1 MNTERFRNVSATRME
16 GVMDQTIEHSEGY
29 ERRWWIL
36 GVLCLSLLVIGLD
49 NTILNVALPTLV
61 RDLNATDSQLQW
73 IVDAYVLVFAGL
85 LLTAGSLSDRF
96 GRRSALGLGL
106 LIFGAGSVASA
117 FATSANM
124 LIGTRALM
132 GVGGAFIM
140 PSTLSILTN
149 VFPPSERGRAIGIW
163 AGVSGLGIGLGPVV
177 GGLLLNHFWWGSVFL
192 VNVPIVIFAFVAG
205 RLIVPNSKDPAAPR
219 VDPLGVV
226 LSISGLVT
234 LVYAIIEAPNHG
246 WTDPV
251 IMLEFAVATVLL
263 GSFVWWELRTDH
275 PMLNV
280 RFFENPR
287 FTAANV
293 SITLVFFAL
302 FGSLFFLTQ
311 YLQFIL
317 GYTPLQ
323 AGLRTAPIALVIVI
337 VAPITG
343 LLVHRR
349 GNKVLVCT
357 GMAAV
362 AVGLFLMSRLTGSS
376 GYGHVLESMII
387 LATGMSL
394 AMTPAT
400 ESVMGSLPK
409 DKAGVGS
416 AMNDTTRQIG
426 GALGVAVL
434 GSVFTAAYSS
444 GLTEALTRIPA
455 QLAADV
461 ESSVG
466 AALGVA
472 RSIGGSAGRA
482 LAGVATDS
490 FIDAMSRA
498 LVLGSLVALAG
509 ALVSLIWLPNRAEPD
524 AAERRRIAE
533 LDAQHGEAHDG
544 EAPQPQPVREG
555 ITAAEAI
562 DR

>member
-1 MNTERFRNVSATRME
+1 MSMAE
-16 GVMDQTIEHSEGY
+16 EHAEGY

-36 GVLCLSLLVIGLD
+36 AVLCLSLLVIGLD

-61 RDLNATDSQLQW
+61 RDLNASDSQLQW
-73 IVDAYVLVFAGL
+73 IIDAYVLVFAGL

-96 GRRSALGLGL
+96 GRRSALGVGL
-106 LIFGAGSVASA
+106 LVFGAGSVASA
-117 FATSANM
+117 FATSASV

-132 GVGGAFIM
+132 GVGGALIM

-149 VFPPSERGRAIGIW
+149 VFPPRERGRAIGIW

-177 GGLLLNHFWWGSVFL
+177 GGLLLDRFWWGSVFL
-192 VNVPIVIFAFVAG
+192 VNVPIVIVAFVAG

-219 VDPLGVV
+219 IDPVGVV
-226 LSISGLVT
+226 LSVTGLVA
-234 LVYAIIEAPNHG
+234 LVYAIIEAPSRG
-246 WTDPV
+246 WTSGFE
-251 IMLEFAVATVLL
+251 LAWFATAAVLL
-263 GSFVWWELRTDH
+263 GSFVWWELRSDH

-287 FTAANV
+287 FTAANM

-323 AGLRTAPIALVIVI
+323 AGLRTAPIALVMIV

-343 LLVHRR
+343 MLVHRL
-349 GNKVLVCT
+349 GNKVLVVA
-357 GMAAV
+357 GMSVV
-362 AVGLFLMSRLTGSS
+362 AIGLFLMSRMTATS
-376 GYGHVLESMII
+376 GYGLVLGSI
-387 LATGMSL
+387 LVLASGMSL

-400 ESVMGSLPK
+400 ESVMGSLPR

-416 AMNDTTRQIG
+416 AMNDTTRQVG

-434 GSVFTAAYSS
+434 GSVFTSAYSS
-444 GLTEALTRIPA
+444 GLAGLLPRLPA
-455 QLAADV
+455 AVGARV

-472 RSIGGSAGRA
+472 RSIGGTSGQG
-482 LAGVATDS
+482 LADVAVGS

-498 LVLGSLVALAG
+498 LVLGSLVALLG
-509 ALVSLIWLPNRAEPD
+509 AAISLIWLPNRAEPD
-524 AAERRRIAE
+524 AQELRRIAE
-533 LDAQHGEAHDG
+533 LDLQATHHAEEPA
-544 EAPQPQPVREG
+544 
-555 ITAAEAI
+555 AAEAS

>member
-1 MNTERFRNVSATRME
+1 MAMP
-16 GVMDQTIEHSEGY
+16 MDRPEGY

-61 RDLNATDSQLQW
+61 RDLNASDSQLQW

-96 GRRSALGLGL
+96 GRRSALGVGL
-106 LIFGAGSVASA
+106 LVFGAGSIASA
-117 FATSANM
+117 FASSASV

-132 GVGGAFIM
+132 GVGAALIM

-149 VFPPSERGRAIGIW
+149 VFPPNERGRAIGIW
-163 AGVSGLGIGLGPVV
+163 AGVSGLGIGIGPMV
-177 GGLLLNHFWWGSVFL
+177 GGFLLDHFWWGSVFL

-205 RLIVPNSKDPAAPR
+205 RLIVPNTKDPAAPR
-219 VDPLGVV
+219 IDPLGVV

-246 WTDPV
+246 WTDPAV
-251 IMLEFAVATVLL
+251 IAEFAVALTLL
-263 GSFVWWELRTDH
+263 AGFVWWELRTDH

-287 FTAANV
+287 FTAANL

-311 YLQFIL
+311 YMQFIL

-323 AGLRTAPIALVIVI
+323 AGLRTAPIALVMIV
-337 VAPITG
+337 VSPITG
-343 LLVHRR
+343 ALVHRV
-349 GNKVLVCT
+349 GNKVLVCA
-357 GMAAV
+357 GMVVAAT
-362 AVGLFLMSRLTGSS
+362 GLFLMSRMTASS
-376 GYGHVLESMII
+376 GYGHVLESMIV
-387 LATGMSL
+387 LASGMSL

-400 ESVMGSLPK
+400 ESVMGSLPRE
-409 DKAGVGS
+409 KAGVGS

-434 GSVFTAAYSS
+434 GSVFTSAYSS
-444 GLTEALTRIPA
+444 GLSTVLTRLPT
-455 QLAADV
+455 QVAAEV

-472 RSIGGSAGRA
+472 QRIGGTAGSG
-482 LAGVATDS
+482 LATVATNS
-490 FIDAMSRA
+490 FIDAMGRA

-524 AAERRRIAE
+524 AEELRRIEQLAAAERHARETEPLRR
-533 LDAQHGEAHDG
+533 D
-544 EAPQPQPVREG
+544 V
-555 ITAAEAI
+555 AAEALEP
-562 DR
+562 

>member
-1 MNTERFRNVSATRME
+1 
-16 GVMDQTIEHSEGY
+16 MDQTIEHSEGY

-343 LLVHRR
+343 LLVHRL

>member
-16 GVMDQTIEHSEGY
+16 GVMDQTIERSEGY

-343 LLVHRR
+343 LLVHRL

-357 GMAAV
+357 GMAVV

>member
-1 MNTERFRNVSATRME
+1 MNH
-16 GVMDQTIEHSEGY
+16 TIENPEGY

-61 RDLNATDSQLQW
+61 RDLSATDSQLQW

-106 LIFGAGSVASA
+106 LIFGAGSIASA
-117 FATSANM
+117 FADSANM
-124 LIGTRALM
+124 LIATRALM

-149 VFPPSERGRAIGIW
+149 VFPPKERGRAIGIW

-177 GGLLLNHFWWGSVFL
+177 GGLLLDQFWWGSVFL
-192 VNVPIVIFAFVAG
+192 VNVPIVIFAFIAG

-219 VDPLGVV
+219 IDPIGVV
-226 LSISGLVT
+226 LSITGLVT
-234 LVYAIIEAPNHG
+234 LVYAIIEAPTHG
-246 WTDPV
+246 WTNPAV
-251 IMLEFAVATVLL
+251 VAEFVAAAILL
-263 GSFVWWELRTDH
+263 GAFVWWELTTDH

-287 FTAANV
+287 FTAANL

-323 AGLRTAPIALVIVI
+323 AGLRTAPIALVIVV

-343 LLVHRR
+343 ILVQRL
-349 GNKVLVCT
+349 GNKVLVCA
-357 GMAAV
+357 GMLLVAA
-362 AVGLFLMSRLTGSS
+362 GLFLMSQLTGAS
-376 GYGHVLESMII
+376 GYVHVLESMIV

-400 ESVMGSLPK
+400 ESVMGSLPR

-416 AMNDTTRQIG
+416 AMNDTTRQVG

-444 GLTEALTRIPA
+444 GLGGVLTRLPA
-455 QLAADV
+455 QVAAEV

-472 RSIGGSAGRA
+472 RQIGGTTGQG
-482 LAGVATDS
+482 LANVATHS
-490 FIDAMSRA
+490 FIEAMSRA

-509 ALVSLIWLPNRAEPD
+509 GIIALVWLPNRAEPD

-533 LDAQHGEAHDG
+533 LDVEHGDG
-544 EAPQPQPVREG
+544 RERRDTRQGEPVREG
-555 ITAAEAI
+555 VAVAEALEP
-562 DR
+562 

>member
-1 MNTERFRNVSATRME
+1 MNRTSR
-16 GVMDQTIEHSEGY
+16 SEDAMSMVEAHPQGY

-36 GVLCLSLLVIGLD
+36 AVLCLSLLVIGLD

-61 RDLNATDSQLQW
+61 RDLNASDSQLQW
-73 IVDAYVLVFAGL
+73 IIDAYVLVFAGL

-96 GRRSALGLGL
+96 GRRSALGIGL
-106 LIFGAGSVASA
+106 LVFGAGSVASA
-117 FATSANM
+117 FATSASV

-132 GVGGAFIM
+132 GVGGALIM

-149 VFPPSERGRAIGIW
+149 VFPPGERGRAIGIW

-177 GGLLLNHFWWGSVFL
+177 GGLLLDRFWWGSVFL
-192 VNVPIVIFAFVAG
+192 VNVPVVIVAFVAG
-205 RLIVPNSKDPAAPR
+205 RLIVPNGKDPAAPR
-219 VDPLGVV
+219 IDPVGVV
-226 LSISGLVT
+226 LSVTGLVA
-234 LVYAIIEAPNHG
+234 LVYAIIEAPSRG
-246 WTDPV
+246 WTNGSE
-251 IMLEFAVATVLL
+251 LAWFAAAAVLL
-263 GSFVWWELRTDH
+263 GSFVWWELQSDH

-287 FTAANV
+287 FTAANM

-323 AGLRTAPIALVIVI
+323 AGLRTAPIALVMIV

-343 LLVHRR
+343 MLVHRL
-349 GNKVLVCT
+349 GNKVLVVA
-357 GMAAV
+357 GMSVV
-362 AVGLFLMSRLTGSS
+362 AIGLFLMSRMTATS
-376 GYGHVLESMII
+376 GYGLVLGSI
-387 LATGMSL
+387 LVLASGMSL

-400 ESVMGSLPK
+400 ESVMGSLPR

-434 GSVFTAAYSS
+434 GSVFTSAYSS
-444 GLTEALTRIPA
+444 GLAGVLPRLSAAVGA
-455 QLAADV
+455 QV

-472 RSIGGSAGRA
+472 RSIGGASGQG
-482 LAGVATDS
+482 LANVAVGS

-498 LVLGSLVALAG
+498 LVLGSLVALLG
-509 ALVSLIWLPNRAEPD
+509 AAISLIWLPNRAEPD
-524 AAERRRIAE
+524 AEELRRIAE
-533 LDAQHGEAHDG
+533 LDLQATRHGEELA
-544 EAPQPQPVREG
+544 
-555 ITAAEAI
+555 AAEAI